1 MQRPERA
8 RGADVSL
15 LTRISTKGKRKSQQ
29 ETDLDEELSM
39 EGRGMLPWSGC
50 SRDPQHPPAS
60 RHFNAIEFAE
70 S

>member
-29 ETDLDEELSM
+29 EADLEEPMTMAGGEYRFGLSVPQTTSISS
-39 EGRGMLPWSGC
+39 LPGTLT
-50 SRDPQHPPAS
+50 
-60 RHFNAIEFAE
+60 
-70 S
+70 